1 MSPLTSRV
9 EPSGRVLIP
18 AEVLENLGIAE
29 GDELL
34 VTEENG
40 AIRLYTRA
48 SAIKEAQ
55 KYFAQFGDGTLW
67 SEELIAMRREEAAR
81 EKS

>member
-18 AEVLENLGIAE
+18 AEVLQQLGIAE

-55 KYFAQFGDGTLW
+55 KYFAQFANDT
-67 SEELIAMRREEAAR
+67 SATEELFAMRRAEVAR
-81 EKS
+81 ENS